1 MVTGVR
7 LRELKTFRTKLDAAL
22 EAMDWG
28 FPRQV
33 ELVEIERGAW
43 FRMGPSVVF
52 WFEHP
57 SDVLPQDLPLHVV
70 VEPKVRHKWAGRR
83 WLHVMQACAELL
95 GHDRICVTPSHEVPE
110 VGAYLA
116 RLGWAFD
123 GSRYTL
129 ELGD

>member
-1 MVTGVR
+1 MTGVR

-22 EAMDWG
+22 EVRDWG
-28 FPRQV
+28 FPRQI
-33 ELVEIERGAW
+33 ELVECERGAW

-57 SDVLPQDLPLHVV
+57 HPDRPHDLPLHVAI
-70 VEPKVRHKWAGRR
+70 EPKVRHKWAGRR

-95 GHDRICVTPSHEVPE
+95 EAERICVTPVPAVPE
-110 VGAYLA
+110 IGLWCA

-123 GSRYTL
+123 GTRYTL